1 MNELWLVR
9 HGSTEWT
16 VSRQHTGRTDI
27 PLNADG
33 EQRARSLEPV
43 LATHSFAAVFTS
55 PLQRARRTAALA
67 GFEDAVVDEQ
77 LVEVDYGDYEGRTT
91 AQIREER
98 PDWFLW
104 RDGCPNG
111 ESIDDAGRRADEL
124 LSRLAAVEGDVVV
137 FGHGHFSR
145 IVGARLLGLPPSD
158 GKLLSLGPGS
168 VSVIGS
174 EHEVRAIRHWNWQ
187 PKI

>member
-1 MNELWLVR
+1 VNELWLVR

-27 PLNADG
+27 PLNAGG

-91 AQIREER
+91 AEIHQSR
-98 PDWFLW
+98 PDWLLW
-104 RDGCPNG
+104 RYGSPGG
-111 ESIDDAGRRADEL
+111 ESIDDAGRRADEGL
-124 LSRLAAVEGDVVV
+124 ARLEAIDGNVLV

-145 IVGARLLGLPPSD
+145 VLGARLLGLPASA
-158 GKLLSLGPGS
+158 GAVLSLGPAS

-174 EHEVRAIRHWNWQ
+174 EHEIRAIKHWNWQ
-187 PKI
+187 AKI